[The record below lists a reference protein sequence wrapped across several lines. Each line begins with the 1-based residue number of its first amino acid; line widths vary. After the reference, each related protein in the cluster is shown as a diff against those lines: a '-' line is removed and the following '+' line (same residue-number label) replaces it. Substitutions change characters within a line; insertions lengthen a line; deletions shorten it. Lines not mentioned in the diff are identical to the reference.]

1 MATGIPFSSLPSL
14 VITHTCL
21 LLVSWPLPQTLSQ
34 GEYISCGGAGSA
46 ACCCAGAF
54 GAAGAGAGAGFAA
67 GLAAG
72 AFGFAGACAIT
83 GMAMASNAAAAIET
97 ISARPSGRA
106 DATR

>member
-54 GAAGAGAGAGFAA
+54 GAAGAGAGFAA
-67 GLAAG
+67 GLAVG

-83 GMAMASNAAAAIET
+83 GMAMASNAPAAIET

-106 DATR
+106 DAAR